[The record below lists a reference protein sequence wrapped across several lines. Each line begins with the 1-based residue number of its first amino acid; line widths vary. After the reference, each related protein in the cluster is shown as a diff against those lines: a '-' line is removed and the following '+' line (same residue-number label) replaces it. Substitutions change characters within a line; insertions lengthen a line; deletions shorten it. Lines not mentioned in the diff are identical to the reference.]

1 MAALQAASHWFK
13 SSTAHTTQLD
23 RGFQALNLS
32 PELTV
37 LGRYLAGEFD
47 NQTQAI
53 AEPTW
58 YVHLRLW
65 HRPISLFAE
74 DSITLFAEQAS
85 SVTLDRPYRQRIIR
99 LQQGECYRTG
109 YRQRASGELQAEY
122 YMLKNPE
129 TVRGGG
135 LRSELLQSLT
145 PDDMEFL
152 PGCTLAI
159 AYQQLAVNTYTF
171 STSPATDNPCRF
183 TYRGTTYQV
192 ALGFDVTSEE
202 LRTYDRGI
210 DPTTGKVLW
219 GPMMGP
225 FCFTKLQD
233 FSSEA

>member
-1 MAALQAASHWFK
+1 
-13 SSTAHTTQLD
+13 
-23 RGFQALNLS
+23 LNLS

-47 NQTQAI
+47 NQPQAI
-53 AEPTW
+53 GEPTW

-85 SVTLDRPYRQRIIR
+85 IVNLDRPYRQRIIR
-99 LQQGECYRTG
+99 LREGD
-109 YRQRASGELQAEY
+109 RASGELQAQY

-129 TVRGGG
+129 NLRGGA
-135 LRSELLQSLT
+135 RQPELLQSLT
-145 PDDMEFL
+145 ANDMEFL

-159 AYQQLAVNTYTF
+159 AYQQLAANTYTF
-171 STSPATDNPCRF
+171 STSPATDDPCRF
-183 TYRGTTYQV
+183 TYQGTTYQV

-225 FCFTKLQD
+225 FCFTKLQ
-233 FSSEA
+233 ELRKC